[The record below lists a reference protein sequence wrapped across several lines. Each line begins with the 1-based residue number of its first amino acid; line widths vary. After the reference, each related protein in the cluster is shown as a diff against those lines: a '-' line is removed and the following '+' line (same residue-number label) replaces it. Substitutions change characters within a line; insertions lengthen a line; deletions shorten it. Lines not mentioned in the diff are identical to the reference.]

1 MTNEKAI
8 KNIIALESH
17 EKIAQ
22 AYYEKYGAYLDFS
35 QFLLLFQNPEK
46 QFTPEQLN
54 SPESRQQQRTIHSQ
68 FNSLYGTLLSEEN
81 FLIGDKD
88 IELEQLQRYI
98 NIPPHSH
105 NFTECIFVL
114 NGYCDHIVENQ
125 VYRHQQGNV
134 SIIVPNV
141 MHHLLPSPDCLCLT
155 VKIRNRAFN
164 TMDFP
169 HLPHL
174 AYPISFQIG
183 QDSFIFNSLLAIYS
197 QQIEQPPF
205 AERLML
211 LLFQSIMIYICQNY
225 WETMH
230 HLTPLSVQNPQ
241 IVEITNYI
249 FENYQTVTLLSL
261 AEHFHFNPSYLSTM
275 IKQQTGT
282 SFTNILRDIR
292 MKHATR
298 LLIQSTMS
306 VNHIC
311 TEIGYQDVSQFIS
324 NFRKF
329 YGHTPVQYRNKYKRI
344 SE

>member
-1 MTNEKAI
+1 MTNEEAI
-8 KNIIALESH
+8 KDIITLESH
-17 EKIAQ
+17 EKTAK
-22 AYYEKYGAYLDFS
+22 AYYEKYGVYLDFS

-54 SPESRQQQRTIHSQ
+54 SPESRQLQRTIHSQ
-68 FNSLYGTLLSEEN
+68 FQSLYGTLLSEEN

-88 IELEQLQRYI
+88 IEIEQLQRYI

-125 VYRHQQGNV
+125 VYRHHQGNV

-141 MHHLLPSPDCLCLT
+141 KHHLLPSPDCLCLT
-155 VKIRNRAFN
+155 IKIRNRSFN

-174 AYPISFQIG
+174 VYPISFQTG
-183 QDSFIFNSLLAIYS
+183 QDSFIFNSLLTIYS
-197 QQIEQPPF
+197 QQIDKPPC

-225 WETMH
+225 WETMQY
-230 HLTPLSVQNPQ
+230 LTPHNMQNNQ

-249 FENYQTVTLLSL
+249 YQNYQSVTLVSL
-261 AEHFHFNPSYLSTM
+261 AAHFHFNPAYLSTM

-282 SFTNILRDIR
+282 SFTGILRDIR
-292 MKHATR
+292 LKHAVR
-298 LLIQSTMS
+298 LLTQSNMP

-311 TEIGYQDVSQFIS
+311 TEVGYQDVSQFIS
-324 NFRKF
+324 NFRKT
-329 YGHTPVQYRNKYKRI
+329 YGLTPIQYRKEYNKKMQ
-344 SE
+344 